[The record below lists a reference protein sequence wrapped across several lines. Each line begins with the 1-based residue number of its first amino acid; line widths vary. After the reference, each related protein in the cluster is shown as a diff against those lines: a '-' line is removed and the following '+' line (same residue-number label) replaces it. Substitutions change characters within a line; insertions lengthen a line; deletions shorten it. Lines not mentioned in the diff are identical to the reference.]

1 MSESQEINL
10 QNELQEIIIT
20 KNVAKARD
28 FIDNNPM
35 ADVAALL
42 NELKL
47 EEQLTFL
54 PLLKT
59 VEAAEL
65 FSYLDEEV
73 QSNLAQSFTEDWGMK
88 LLQELQ
94 SDELADVL
102 EELPSNVTSKILAY
116 TPREKRTELNKLLSY
131 EDDEVGSIMSI
142 DISSISNFYTCEQAL
157 HKIRRDYKKKN
168 AELVHY
174 YYVVNE
180 TNKLIG
186 VLTLE
191 EIIFADPNAKIDD
204 IYNPVTYVSVHD
216 KTEIAAQVFSEH
228 DMSVLPVVNHEK
240 RLVGMITSDDVID
253 VIKEEATEDLY
264 KIAGINSHEVNENEY
279 LKTPWYKILKSRILW
294 LILLLLFATVTQII
308 VHFGAWSIAKRIN
321 QQATTISLATIA
333 FAALIPVIN
342 STTSNSGIQANISV
356 NRALALKE
364 IETNQYAKVIWKE
377 TLIGFISGLILAL
390 INFARLGVYFSVTK
404 DLMSVQKMIYWAIII
419 GSSIALLLSLTIS
432 KLLGAAFPIIW
443 AKFKKDPSSIS
454 VSLIKTITDIIAT
467 LLIFSLTFALITA
480 FV

>member
-1 MSESQEINL
+1 MSESQEISL
-10 QNELQEIIIT
+10 QNELQEIIKT
-20 KNVAKARD
+20 KNVTKARE

-35 ADVAALL
+35 ANVANLL
-42 NELKL
+42 DELQL

-59 VEAAEL
+59 SEAAEL

-73 QSNLAQSFTEDWGMK
+73 QANLAQSFTEDWGMK

-116 TPREKRTELNKLLSY
+116 TPQEKRAELNKLLSY

-142 DISSISNFYTCEQAL
+142 DISSISNSYTCEQAL
-157 HKIRRDYKKKN
+157 HKIRRDYHKKN

-191 EIIFADPNAKIDD
+191 EIVFADPNAKIDD

-216 KTEIAAQVFSEH
+216 KTEVAAQVFSEH

-264 KIAGINSHEVNENEY
+264 KMAGISSHEVNESEY
-279 LKTPWYKILKSRILW
+279 LKTPWYKIIKSRILW

-308 VHFGAWSIAKRIN
+308 VHFGTWTIAKKIKDV
-321 QQATTISLATIA
+321 TEISLATIS

-342 STTSNSGIQANISV
+342 NATSNSGIQANISV

-364 IETNQYAKVIWKE
+364 IEPSEYGKVIWKE
-377 TLIGFISGLILAL
+377 TLIGFVTGLILAV
-390 INFARLGVYFSVTK
+390 INFARLGIYFAATK
-404 DLMSVQKMIYWAIII
+404 DLMSTNKMIYWAIII
-419 GSSIALLLSLTIS
+419 GSSIALWLALTIS

-443 AKFKKDPSSIS
+443 AKIKKDPSSIS
-454 VSLIKTITDIIAT
+454 ASLINTFTDIISS
-467 LLIFSLTFALITA
+467 LLIFGFTFAFLMALI
-480 FV
+480 